1 MLLAHLRRGNVSVIS
16 SNRPV
21 PRTPNRGMK
30 LIRDGLNMVRYHPKT
45 RRLALGGRALTP
57 GAYAQDGLLSI
68 HSHAFMQDP
77 RFEAAYARG
86 IKAIGSADLYR
97 FHWRVHIALWAAS
110 VAAHLDGD
118 FVECGVNKGFV
129 SSAIME
135 YLDWNSLDRDFY
147 LLDTFAGL
155 DDRFVSPSERES
167 GSLEKNAKSL
177 ESGFYVT
184 GADSVRQNF
193 AEWPRAVIV
202 EGAIPETLTQV
213 TSRQVA
219 YLHLDMNCAPPE
231 IAALT
236 YFWDRLVSG
245 ATVLLDD
252 YAYHGYTPQ
261 RLAMDEFARTHGV
274 LICSLP
280 TGQGLIVKPGAH

>member
-1 MLLAHLRRGNVSVIS
+1 MKFIS
-16 SNRPV
+16 
-21 PRTPNRGMK
+21 
-30 LIRDGLNMVRYHPKT
+30 DGINIVRYHPKV
-45 RRLALGGRALTP
+45 RRMALGLRALMPRT
-57 GAYAQDGLLSI
+57 YAQDGLLSI
-68 HSHAFMQDP
+68 HSHAFMQDS
-77 RFEAAYARG
+77 RFIAAYARG
-86 IKAIGSADLYR
+86 IKAIGGTDLYQ
-97 FHWRVHIALWAAS
+97 FHWRVHMALWAAS
-110 VAAHLDGD
+110 IASRLDGD

-129 SSAIME
+129 SSAIMD

-155 DDRFVSPSERES
+155 DERFVSPSELES

-184 GADSVRQNF
+184 GADSVRANF
-193 AEWPRAVIV
+193 AQWPRAVIV
-202 EGAIPETLTQV
+202 EGAIPETLAQATP
-213 TSRQVA
+213 RKVA

-236 YFWDRLVSG
+236 YFWDRLVAG

-261 RLAMDEFARTHGV
+261 RLAMDEFARSHGV
-274 LICSLP
+274 TVCSLP
-280 TGQGLIVKPGAH
+280 TGQGLIIRPPQ